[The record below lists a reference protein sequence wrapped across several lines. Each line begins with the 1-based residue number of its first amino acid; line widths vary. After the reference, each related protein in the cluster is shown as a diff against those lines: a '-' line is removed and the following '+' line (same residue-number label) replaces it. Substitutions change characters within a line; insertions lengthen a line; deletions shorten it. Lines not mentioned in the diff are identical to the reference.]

1 MRTAIRTCP
10 LCEATCGLTVEVDD
24 ATKAVGRI
32 RGDAD
37 DVFSRGFLCPKGV
50 SLKEL
55 HEDPDRV
62 RTPLLKQ
69 PDGTFAEATWDEAF
83 AVIAKRLPAVL
94 EEGGRDAVA
103 VYLGNPSA
111 HQLGAMVYG
120 RVLLKAL
127 GSKNVFSASTVDQ
140 YPKQMASALM
150 FGTGTSVPVP
160 DLDRTDFLLVMGA
173 NPLASNGSL
182 MTAPDARGRLRAIRA
197 RGGRIVVI
205 DPRRTRTAAE
215 ADEHL
220 FIRPGTDGLLLMA
233 LLQVLFAEGLAAE
246 LPAELYDGAEEV
258 RALCADFTPEAV
270 ASATGIP
277 AERIVALAHG
287 LAGADSGAVYGRIG
301 TTTQAFG
308 TLNSWLVDVVN
319 AVTGN
324 LDRPGGAMFPR
335 VAAGGANTKGEPGR
349 GRGFLH
355 GRWASRVRG
364 LGEVLGEL
372 PVAVLAEEIE
382 MPGPGQIRA
391 LVTLAGNPVVST
403 PNADR
408 LAGALEQLDFMVSVD
423 IYVNETTR
431 HADVILPAPSA
442 LERSHYDL
450 ALYGFAVRDV
460 ANFSPPVFAGA
471 GPDEW
476 EVLLRLTGA
485 VTGQGPDC
493 DVAALD
499 RFVALETI
507 RRETATAGS
516 PILGADPEAV
526 LALYEGAESESTS
539 EGSKQINTRP
549 AGGGGEAGG
558 GGGAGGGTSG
568 LRGPERILD
577 VLLRC
582 GPYGAGYP
590 VLGFAGPGLPET
602 AVGAAPGCDGLSVA
616 ALLAAPHGVDL
627 GALQP
632 RLPEVLRTPSGRVEL
647 APEVL
652 TADVARLWEALGATR
667 EEGAMVLIGR
677 RDLRSNNS
685 WMHNLPGLVSG
696 PARCTAW
703 VHPADAVRLGLADGE
718 PVAVS
723 ARTGTIEVPVQVTE
737 DVMPGV
743 VSIPHGWGHGVAG
756 SRMAVADAHAGANSN
771 VLCDEQVVEPL
782 SGTAVL
788 NGIPVTLAPVRAPVT
803 A

>member
-10 LCEATCGLTVEVDD
+10 LCEATCGLTLEVDD
-24 ATKAVGRI
+24 EARTVGKV

-37 DVFSRGFLCPKGV
+37 DVFSKGFLCPKGV
-50 SLKEL
+50 AVKEL

-62 RTPLLKQ
+62 RTPLLRQ
-69 PDGTFAEATWDEAF
+69 PDGSFAEATWDEAF
-83 AVIAKRLPAVL
+83 ALIGKRLPAVQAA
-94 EEGGRDAVA
+94 GGKDAVA
-103 VYLGNPSA
+103 AYIGNPGA
-111 HQLGAMVYG
+111 HNLGAIVYG

-127 GSKNVFSASTVDQ
+127 GTKNIFSASTVDQ

-150 FGTGTSVPVP
+150 FGTGTTVPVP
-160 DLDRTDFLLVMGA
+160 DLDRTDMLLVMGA

-182 MTAPDARGRLRAIRA
+182 MTAPNARGRLRAIRS
-197 RGGRIVVI
+197 RGGRIVVV
-205 DPRRTRTAAE
+205 DPRRTRTAEE

-233 LLQVLFAEGLAAE
+233 LLQVIFAEGLASS
-246 LPAELYDGAEEV
+246 LDPELYAGLEEV
-258 RALCADFTPEAV
+258 RAFCVDFTPDAV
-270 ASATGIP
+270 TELTGIP
-277 AERIVALAHG
+277 ADRIVALARD
-287 LAGADSGAVYGRIG
+287 LAGAESAAVYGRIG

-349 GRGFLH
+349 GRGYRH

-364 LGEVLGEL
+364 LGELFGEL
-372 PVAVLAEEIE
+372 PVAALSEEIE
-382 MPGPGQIRA
+382 TPGDGQVRA
-391 LVTLAGNPVVST
+391 LITLAGNPVVST

-408 LAGALEQLDFMVSVD
+408 LATALEGLDFMVSID
-423 IYVNETTR
+423 IYVNETSR

-450 ALYGFAVRDV
+450 ALYSFAVRDV
-460 ANFSPPVFAGA
+460 ANFSPAVFPCE

-476 EVLLRLTGA
+476 ETLLRLTGV
-485 VTGQGPDC
+485 VTGQGPDA
-493 DVAALD
+493 DVAAID

-507 RRETATAGS
+507 RKETTTAGS
-516 PILGADPEAV
+516 PIEGADADAL
-526 LALYEGAESESTS
+526 LALYEGGVADSAA
-539 EGSKQINTRP
+539 Q
-549 AGGGGEAGG
+549 
-558 GGGAGGGTSG
+558 GGTRRQTPSAEGLVG
-568 LRGPERILD
+568 LRGPERMLD

-590 VLGFAGPGLPET
+590 SAGHPGPGLSAE
-602 AVGAAPGCDGLSVA
+602 AVGAADGCGGLSIA
-616 ALLAAPHGVDL
+616 ALLEAPHGIDL
-627 GALQP
+627 GPLSV
-632 RLPEVLRTPSGRVEL
+632 RLPEALRTPSGKVEL
-647 APEVL
+647 APPLL
-652 TADVARLWEALGATR
+652 TGDVARLHDVLEAGHDEDAL
-667 EEGAMVLIGR
+667 VLVGR

-696 PARCTAW
+696 PARCTVW
-703 VHPADAVRLGLADGE
+703 VHPRDADRLGLIHGE

-723 ARTGTIEVPVQVTE
+723 ARTGAIEVPAEVTE

-743 VSIPHGWGHGVAG
+743 VSIPHGWGHDAAGVQMGVAG
-756 SRMAVADAHAGANSN
+756 AHAGANSN

-788 NGIPVTLAPVRAPVT
+788 NGIPVSLAPVRAAAP